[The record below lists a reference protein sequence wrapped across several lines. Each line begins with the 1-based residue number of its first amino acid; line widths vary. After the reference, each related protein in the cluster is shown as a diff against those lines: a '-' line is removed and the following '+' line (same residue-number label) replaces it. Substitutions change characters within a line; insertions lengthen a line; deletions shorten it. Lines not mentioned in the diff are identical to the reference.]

1 MKKTLLLFSALLMS
15 CSLAWAQEKGTPAAE
30 NKKADEN
37 STEKVADKVPDTYAN
52 DFTYTPYTP
61 TFKSDGSNGKVKN
74 VILLIGDGMGMA
86 QAVSGYYANGN
97 DLAILKLKR
106 LGFVRTYSASHF
118 TTDSAA
124 SGTTYA
130 CGVKTTNGFV
140 GMTSDEKPAANIP
153 EKLSPKG
160 IAMGVISTDNI
171 SGATPSVFY
180 AHVAKRGA
188 TADILSQL
196 PLSKLDLFAAGCES
210 LWEKYAP
217 EQVAELKKAGFTV
230 LNDYNQ
236 IQDNLSAARIGVIAK
251 DADVQ
256 PVMNGRGDFL
266 PATVRQAIEFLNGK
280 SKKGFFLMAEGAQI
294 DWGCHNND
302 VKYTVTEVIDFDKAV
317 SEALKFADQDGQ
329 TLVIITADHET
340 GGMTIPN
347 GDYDQNKV
355 RALYTVGG
363 HTGVMVPLYAY
374 GPHSQD
380 FQGVQENTDVHK
392 KIVELLEKGK

>member
-1 MKKTLLLFSALLMS
+1 MKKTLLLCAALLMS
-15 CSLAWAQEKGTPAAE
+15 FSLAWAQEKGTPAAA

-37 STEKVADKVPDTYAN
+37 STEKVKEKAPDTYVN

-61 TFKSDGSNGKVKN
+61 TFKSDGTTGKVRN

-86 QAVSGYYANGN
+86 QAVAGYYANGN
-97 DLAILKLKR
+97 DLAILKLKNM
-106 LGFVRTYSASHF
+106 GFVRTYSASHF

-130 CGVKTTNGFV
+130 CGEKTTNGFV
-140 GMTSDEKPAANIP
+140 GMTPDGKPAANIP
-153 EKLSPKG
+153 EKIEPKG
-160 IAMGVISTDNI
+160 FATGVISTDNI

-180 AHVAKRGA
+180 AHASKRGA
-188 TADILSQL
+188 TADILRQL
-196 PLSKLDLFAAGCES
+196 PLSKLDLFAAGCTS

-217 EQVAELKKAGFTV
+217 EQIEELKKAGFTV
-230 LNDYNQ
+230 LTDYNL
-236 IQDNLSAARIGVIAK
+236 IQDNLSAKRIGVIAK

-256 PVMNGRGDFL
+256 PIMNGRGDFL
-266 PATVRQAIEFLNGK
+266 PATVRQAIEYLGQR

-294 DWGCHNND
+294 DWGSHNND
-302 VKYTVTEVIDFDKAV
+302 VKYTVTEVIDFDMAV
-317 SEALKFADQDGQ
+317 SEALKFADQNGE

-340 GGMTIPN
+340 GGMTIPDGN
-347 GDYDQNKV
+347 YDQKKV
-355 RALYTVGG
+355 KALYTVPG
-363 HTGVMVPLYAY
+363 HTGIMVPIYAY

-380 FQGVQENTDVHK
+380 FRGVQENIDVHK

>member
-1 MKKTLLLFSALLMS
+1 MKKTLLLCAALLLSFSA
-15 CSLAWAQEKGTPAAE
+15 AVAQEKGTPAAA

-37 STEKVADKVPDTYAN
+37 STEKVKEKAPDTYTN

-61 TFKSDGSNGKVKN
+61 TFKNDGTNGKVKN

-86 QAVSGYYANGN
+86 QAVAGYYANGN
-97 DLAILKLKR
+97 DLAIMKLKNM
-106 LGFVRTYSASHF
+106 GFVRTYSASHF

-140 GMTSDEKPAANIP
+140 GMTPDEKPAANIP
-153 EKLSPKG
+153 EKLEPKG
-160 IAMGVISTDNI
+160 FATGVISTDNI

-188 TADILSQL
+188 TADILKQL
-196 PLSKLDLFAAGCES
+196 PLSKLDLFAAGCET
-210 LWEKYAP
+210 LWNKYAP
-217 EQVAELKKAGFTV
+217 EQIAELKKAGFTV
-230 LNDYNQ
+230 LTDYNL
-236 IQDNLSAARIGVIAK
+236 IQDNLSAKRIGVIAK

-266 PATVRQAIEFLNGK
+266 PATVRQGIEFLSKK

-294 DWGCHNND
+294 DWGSHNND
-302 VKYTVTEVIDFDKAV
+302 VKYTVTEVIDFDMAV
-317 SEALKFADQDGQ
+317 SEALKFADQNGE

-347 GDYDQNKV
+347 GNYAEKKV
-355 RALYTVGG
+355 KALYTVPG
-363 HTGVMVPLYAY
+363 HTGIMVPIYAY
-374 GPHSQD
+374 GPRSQD
-380 FQGVQENTDVHK
+380 FRGVQENIDVHK
-392 KIVELLEKGK
+392 KIIEILDKK